1 MGVYQRS
8 TPQRSRPH
16 PSTPQTSTKRS
27 ILIPMN
33 RREFLYT
40 SAAFTTATAFAAPP
54 LPLRFAHRQANIVVP
69 PNMSV
74 FEFATQIPGLN
85 GIELQVIWKDTDLAD
100 LTLAADYKRQSQR
113 WKIDIPSIAGIWKK
127 GEKIFDTPVAERAI
141 TNAIRAADFLSAR
154 TILIALYDANCPV
167 MSDESSYAPVVTLLQ
182 KLAPMAASANVRLGL
197 ETSLLPTDEKKLLTL
212 INHSAVGSYFDSTNT
227 ETYHP
232 GQAIP
237 GIELLGPHI
246 VQCHF
251 KNGDKLL
258 SAPDSIVNWPA
269 AIKALTQIPY
279 RGWYVFETKHTTPD
293 QCIQA
298 TTENIKFITTQIH
311 QNT

>member
-1 MGVYQRS
+1 M
-8 TPQRSRPH
+8 
-16 PSTPQTSTKRS
+16 
-27 ILIPMN
+27 LN

-40 SAAFTTATAFAAPP
+40 SLAFTTTAFAAAPTSP
-54 LPLRFAHRQANIVVP
+54 LHFAHRQANIVVP
-69 PNMSV
+69 PGMSV
-74 FEFATQIPGLN
+74 FEFATHIPGLN
-85 GIELQVIWKDTDLAD
+85 GIELQVIWKDQDLGDFSNSLGAG
-100 LTLAADYKRQSQR
+100 YKAESKR
-113 WKIDIPSIAGIWKK
+113 WNIDIPSVAGIWKK
-127 GEKIFDTPVAERAI
+127 GEKIFDTPVAEKAI
-141 TNAIRAADFLSAR
+141 TNAIRTAEFLRAR
-154 TILIALYDANCPV
+154 TILIALYNDNCPV
-167 MSDESSYAPVVTLLQ
+167 MTDESSYVPVVALLQ
-182 KLAPMAASANVRLGL
+182 KLAPMAASANIHLGL

-212 INHSAVGSYFDSTNT
+212 VNNPAVGSYFDSTNT

-279 RGWYVFETKHTTPD
+279 RGWYVFETKHTTPE

-298 TTENIKFITTQIH
+298 TTENIKFITNQVR
-311 QNT
+311 QNS

>member
-1 MGVYQRS
+1 M
-8 TPQRSRPH
+8 
-16 PSTPQTSTKRS
+16 
-27 ILIPMN
+27 LN
-33 RREFLYT
+33 RRDFLYT
-40 SAAFTTATAFAAPP
+40 SLAFTTTAFAATPISP
-54 LPLRFAHRQANIVVP
+54 LHFAHRQANIVVP

-74 FEFATQIPGLN
+74 FEFATHIPGLN
-85 GIELQVIWKDTDLAD
+85 GIELQVIWKDQDLGD
-100 LTLAADYKRQSQR
+100 FSNSLATGYKSESKR
-113 WKIDIPSIAGIWKK
+113 WNIDIPSIAGIWKK
-127 GEKIFDTPVAERAI
+127 GEKIFDIPVAEHAI
-141 TNAIRAADFLSAR
+141 TNAIRTAEFLGAR

-167 MSDESSYAPVVTLLQ
+167 MTDESSYAPVVTLLQ
-182 KLAPMAASANVRLGL
+182 KLAPMAASANVYLGL

-212 INHSAVGSYFDSTNT
+212 VNNPAVGSYFDSTNT

-298 TTENIKFITTQIH
+298 TTENIKFITNQVH
-311 QNT
+311 QDL